1 MTGPVSGPAMLF
13 RCAFAYSLLEF
24 QAGHVAKIDVEA
36 EGNRMSITDDGRG
49 HDIGRQV
56 GGIPYVEMIYSQLG
70 IREQN
75 ARMREIAIHALGV
88 SLFSAF
94 CLELVVEAR
103 KDNETVRARFA
114 DGRLTEMESLDA
126 AASRTGNTIYFTL
139 SPVKLREIASEDEIR
154 DYLRWIKAENPTL
167 GLSLNGNAIEA

>member
-1 MTGPVSGPAMLF
+1 MLF

-36 EGNRMSITDDGRG
+36 EGNSVSIADDGRG
-49 HDIGRQV
+49 HAIERKADGV
-56 GGIPYVEMIYSQLG
+56 PHVEIIYSQLG
-70 IREQN
+70 TSEQDT
-75 ARMREIAIHALGV
+75 RMPEIAIHALGV

-94 CLELVVEAR
+94 CAELVVEAR

-167 GLSLNGNAIEA
+167 GLS